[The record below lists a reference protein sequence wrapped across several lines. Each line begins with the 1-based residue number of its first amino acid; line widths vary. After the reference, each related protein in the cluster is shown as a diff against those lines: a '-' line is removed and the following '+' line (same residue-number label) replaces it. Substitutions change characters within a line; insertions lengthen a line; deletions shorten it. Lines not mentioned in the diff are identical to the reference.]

1 MIDAVL
7 DLMTN
12 YSIAILF
19 LVTFFSCLCIPIPSS
34 LVMLT
39 GGSFVA
45 TGDLALVSTLAAA
58 YLGAITGDNVGY
70 FLARTFGNLIT
81 GWLDANPKRTKLRD
95 NAKAYMDGKGP
106 ISVFLSRWLV
116 APLGPYVNLVS
127 GLTRYNWPKFAL
139 WGALGEI
146 FWVGLYVGLGYSFS
160 DQITALGTMLGN
172 ASGFLVALFAVI
184 FLGRW
189 LWSVSKPKA

>member
-1 MIDAVL
+1 
-7 DLMTN
+7 
-12 YSIAILF
+12 
-19 LVTFFSCLCIPIPSS
+19 
-34 LVMLT
+34 MLT